1 MDLSHA
7 ITAAVALLAGI
18 VGALTVIAPLTRNTI
33 DDKVRDAGK
42 LVLEIAEKL
51 KSQP

>member
-1 MDLSHA
+1 MDLSHWIA
-7 ITAAVALLAGI
+7 AGI
-18 VGALTVIAPLTRNTI
+18 GLLGGIVAALTVIAPLTRNTV

-51 KSQP
+51 KAK